1 MPSSTE
7 AAFLKGLFERA
18 REAMDGASA
27 SGRFPPRF
35 VMEGGRSMA
44 RHMGITEPRLAE
56 LLPAASLYQYFLPSV
71 LAADTSN
78 FTQIE
83 SRLPESFAL
92 IRDKFSELESHPQLV
107 ILTFHMS
114 GLPLLLAL
122 TNGAYRQLRSGPCH
136 VMVAPRN
143 MGWLAVENGRWVR
156 EACKVIVANSA
167 GLRRLVTGLRD
178 GSIERLGALV
188 DGPDAPGNPGTRAL
202 SGISPTLGFRT
213 GLLSHI
219 LSMGI
224 PVLPV
229 LHYWRCERLAIE
241 FGPLLT
247 SPADGIDAVAG
258 IIECIL
264 RRHPEQWLNWT
275 AARLRT

>member
-7 AAFLKGLFERA
+7 AAFLKGLFEKA
-18 REAMDGASA
+18 REAMDAAKAG
-27 SGRFPPRF
+27 GRFPPRF

-44 RHMGITEPRLAE
+44 RHMRMTEPRLAE

-71 LAADTSN
+71 IAADPSN

-83 SRLPESFAL
+83 SRLPQSFAL
-92 IRDKFSELESHPQLV
+92 IRDRFSELESYPQLV
-107 ILTFHMS
+107 IMTFHMS
-114 GLPLLLAL
+114 GLPLVPVLG
-122 TNGAYRQLRSGPCH
+122 NVAYMQLRSGPRH
-136 VMVAPRN
+136 AMVAPGN
-143 MGWLAVENGRWVR
+143 MGWLALERGRWLTEVC
-156 EACKVIVANSA
+156 EVIVANSG
-167 GLRRLVTGLRD
+167 GLRRLVAGLRD
-178 GSIERLGALV
+178 GSIERLGILV
-188 DGPDAPGNPGTRAL
+188 DGPHPPGSPGTRAL
-202 SGISPTLGFRT
+202 SGISPALGFRT
-213 GLLSHI
+213 GVLSHV

-229 LHYWRCERLAIE
+229 LHYWHSERLAIE

-247 SPADGIDAVAG
+247 SPEEGIEAVAG
-258 IIECIL
+258 IIEGIL